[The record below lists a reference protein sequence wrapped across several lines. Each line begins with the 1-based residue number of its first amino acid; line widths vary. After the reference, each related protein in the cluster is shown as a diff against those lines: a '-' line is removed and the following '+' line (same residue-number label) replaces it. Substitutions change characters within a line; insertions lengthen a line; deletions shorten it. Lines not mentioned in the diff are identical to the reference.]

1 MFKVALLKKHYIH
14 PSIVAWIIPWTEE
27 PAGYSPWGHKELDMT
42 EQLTLSLFSFLVN
55 QISMRPV
62 IRCIF
67 EEVVRYVMEVG
78 HLRRW

>member
-1 MFKVALLKKHYIH
+1 M
-14 PSIVAWIIPWTEE
+14 
-27 PAGYSPWGHKELDMT
+27 GYSPWGPKELDMT

-62 IRCIF
+62 IRYIF